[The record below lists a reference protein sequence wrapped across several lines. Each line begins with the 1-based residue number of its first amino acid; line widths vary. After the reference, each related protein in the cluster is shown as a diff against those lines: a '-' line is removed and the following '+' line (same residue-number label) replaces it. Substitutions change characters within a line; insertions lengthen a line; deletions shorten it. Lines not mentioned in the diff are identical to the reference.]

1 MKVVA
6 VHGVSVALAC
16 RTFQISETCYRYSQT
31 LSTENEEI
39 ADWLERLT
47 ANKRNWGFGLCFLYL
62 RNVQGYGWNHKR
74 VYRIYCEL
82 ELNLGIKPK
91 KRLKRDKPEPLAVP
105 DRPNET
111 WSITA
116 RQVFVKQTPR
126 GDFMANQLS
135 DGRSIRTL
143 NVLDDFNR
151 EGLCIEVDFSLPAER
166 VVRSLN
172 QIIEWRGKPKAIR
185 VDSGPEYV
193 SGKLMEW
200 AEKQGVRLEYSQPG
214 KPRQNAYIE
223 RYNRTVRGEWLSQY
237 ILETIKE
244 AQDQATVWLWTY
256 NNERPNIPLMVCRQT
271 IAGQRGIGGI
281 TPAMKL
287 KTAA

>member
-1 MKVVA
+1 MAMNVVA
-6 VHGVSVALAC
+6 QDGVSIALAC
-16 RTFQISETCYRYSQT
+16 RTFQISETCFRYSPI
-31 LSTENEEI
+31 LSDENEEI

-47 ANKRNWGFGLCFLYL
+47 ANKRSWGFGLCFLYL

-74 VYRIYCEL
+74 VYRIYCEM
-82 ELNLGIKPK
+82 ELNLRIKPK

-105 DRPNET
+105 DVPNDT
-111 WSITA
+111 WSM
-116 RQVFVKQTPR
+116 
-126 GDFMANQLS
+126 DFMADQLA

-172 QIIEWRGKPKAIR
+172 QIIEWRCKPQTIR
-185 VDSGPEYV
+185 VDNGPESI
-193 SGKLMEW
+193 SGTLMEW
-200 AEKQGVRLEYSQPG
+200 AEKQGVRLEHIQPG
-214 KPRQNAYIE
+214 KPQQNAYIE
-223 RYNRTVRGEWLSQY
+223 RYNRTVRGEWLNQY
-237 ILETIKE
+237 IFATIEE
-244 AQDQATVWLWTY
+244 AQDQATEWLWTY
-256 NNERPNIPLMVCRQT
+256 NNERPNM
-271 IAGQRGIGGI
+271 GIGGI

>member
-1 MKVVA
+1 MAMNAVA
-6 VHGVSVALAC
+6 RCGVSIALAC
-16 RTFQISETCYRYSQT
+16 RSFEISETCYRYSAV
-31 LSTENEEI
+31 LSDENEEI

-47 ANKRNWGFGLCFLYL
+47 ANKRTWGFGLCFLYL

-82 ELNLGIKPK
+82 ELNLRIKPK

-105 DRPNET
+105 DLPNDT
-111 WSITA
+111 WSM
-116 RQVFVKQTPR
+116 
-126 GDFMANQLS
+126 DFMADQLA

-172 QIIEWRGKPKAIR
+172 QIIEWRGKPKTIR
-185 VDSGPEYV
+185 VDNGPEYI
-193 SGKLMEW
+193 SGKLVEW
-200 AEKQGVRLEYSQPG
+200 AEKHGVRLEHIQPG
-214 KPRQNAYIE
+214 KPQQNAYIE

-237 ILETIKE
+237 IFETIEE
-244 AQDQATVWLWTY
+244 AQDQATEWLWTY
-256 NNERPNIPLMVCRQT
+256 NNERPNM
-271 IAGQRGIGGI
+271 GIGGI

-287 KTAA
+287 KIAA

>member
-1 MKVVA
+1 MAMNAVA
-6 VHGVSVALAC
+6 RCGVSIALAC
-16 RTFQISETCYRYSQT
+16 RTFQISETCYRYSPV
-31 LSTENEEI
+31 LSDENAEI

-47 ANKRNWGFGLCFLYL
+47 TNKRSWGFGLCFLYL

-82 ELNLGIKPK
+82 ELNLRIKPK

-105 DRPNET
+105 DVPNDT
-111 WSITA
+111 WSM
-116 RQVFVKQTPR
+116 
-126 GDFMANQLS
+126 DFMADQLA
-135 DGRSIRTL
+135 DGRSVRTL

-172 QIIEWRGKPKAIR
+172 QIIEWRGKPQAIR
-185 VDSGPEYV
+185 VDNGPEYI
-193 SGKLMEW
+193 SGTLIEW
-200 AEKQGVRLEYSQPG
+200 AEKQGVRLEHIQPG
-214 KPRQNAYIE
+214 KPQQNAYIE

-237 ILETIKE
+237 IFETIEE
-244 AQDQATVWLWTY
+244 AQDQATEWLWTY
-256 NNERPNIPLMVCRQT
+256 NNERPNM
-271 IAGQRGIGGI
+271 GIGGI